1 MVKVS
6 AGESVAAAI
15 RRRIRRSPNRFWH
28 PSDFAGEPHA
38 VELALSR
45 LVEEG
50 ELERVRRGTYWRGT
64 KTRFGTSAPP
74 SIEAVR
80 KVVGESEAIGAAE
93 WYATNLLGLS
103 TQVAPVPV
111 VAVSRRTPTGLP
123 DVRIISRASRTGR
136 RDGHLTPTEVTILE
150 ALDGW
155 DRFVEVPPPVALQR
169 FLAAIDQQDVRVDR
183 LVAAARTE
191 PPAVR
196 ERLRFVL
203 ERGGRVLEASRIERA
218 RSRSARDRA
227 LAVVEAAD

>member
-1 MVKVS
+1 MVRVS
-6 AGESVAAAI
+6 AGDSVAAAI

-64 KTRFGTSAPP
+64 KTRFGTTAPP
-74 SIEAVR
+74 AIEAVR
-80 KVVGESEAIGAAE
+80 NVVGDSEAIGAAE

-136 RDGHLTPTEVTILE
+136 RDAHLTTTEVTILE

-155 DRFVEVPPPVALQR
+155 DRFVEVPGPVAVKR
-169 FLAAIDQQDVRVDR
+169 FLAAVKQPDVRVER

-191 PPAVR
+191 PASVR

-203 ERGGRVLEASRIERA
+203 EQGGQFAEAKRIQRA
-218 RSRSARDRA
+218 RSRSARERA
-227 LAVVEAAD
+227 LAVVKAVD